1 MVSKRK
7 RLFMFRTLRTNEVGL
22 VRAYD
27 IEEVI
32 DLVMGFYEY
41 KEPFEVRTV
50 PRSFK
55 VHIPV
60 WR

>member
-1 MVSKRK
+1 MS
-7 RLFMFRTLRTNEVGL
+7 
-22 VRAYD
+22 
-27 IEEVI
+27 
-32 DLVMGFYEY
+32 FYEY

-50 PRSFK
+50 PRGFK

>member
-1 MVSKRK
+1 MISKRK

-27 IEEVI
+27 VEEVI
-32 DLVMGFYEY
+32 NLIMGFYDY
-41 KEPFEVRTV
+41 KESFEVRTV

-55 VHIPV
+55 LHVPS

>member
-1 MVSKRK
+1 MISKRK
-7 RLFMFRTLRTNEVGL
+7 PLFMFRTLRSQEVGL

-27 IEEVI
+27 VEEVLN
-32 DLVMGFYEY
+32 LVHGFYEY

-50 PRSFK
+50 PRGFK
-55 VHIPV
+55 LHIPV